1 MLHIER
7 FNRREDQQQPLTFGS
22 KSEMACGLLL
32 EKYIPEFELKTG
44 ETFQVPVALGK
55 TVDFKIGDVYVEY
68 HPINLLFEFDDR
80 QALRQLKNACRHVK
94 KNYRTQIYEA
104 IKSEMAEK
112 YYRRRKFA
120 IDGFTSKDSELIVVK
135 SPEEVYKLLIKRF
148 AESYPKQAKFIAEF
162 NRLKS

>member
-1 MLHIER
+1 M
-7 FNRREDQQQPLTFGS
+7 S
-22 KSEMACGLLL
+22 
-32 EKYIPEFELKTG
+32 LKTG

-55 TVDFKIGDVYVEY
+55 TVDFKIDVYVEY

-80 QALRQLKNACRHVK
+80 QALRELKNACRHVK

-112 YYRRRKFA
+112 YYRRRRFA

-135 SPEEVYKLLIKRF
+135 FSEEVYKLLIKRF